1 MDSGKTP
8 STLYIDLSKVYD
20 TLSFEITL
28 HKLKYYGVMGTQLRV
43 LTDYL
48 TSRKQYVRFNN
59 HNSDT
64 TNIST
69 SRSTRV
75 NPETINF

>member
-8 STLYIDLSKVYD
+8 DALYIDLSKAVE
-20 TLSFEITL
+20 TLSFKIIL
-28 HKLKYYGVMGTQLRV
+28 HKLKYYGVMGIELRP

-64 TNIST
+64 TNILPAFHKGQSKDH
-69 SRSTRV
+69 
-75 NPETINF
+75 